1 MRTSPLSFLFSAL
14 PVRLVL
20 GITTR
25 AQRVSERWFFNH
37 SYGHKC
43 AVMIENHAIDPQ
55 STESPS
61 VTDEMIDPV
70 GSSDGVHLFDPTGRP
85 NAKPKTN
92 FGVTYLRRALFAAA
106 LLFWPPTF
114 LAADLPAVF

>member
-1 MRTSPLSFLFSAL
+1 VRTSPLSFFFSAL

-25 AQRVSERWFFNH
+25 AQRVSKRWFFNH

-55 STESPS
+55 STQSPS
-61 VTDEMIDPV
+61 VLDEMIDAV
-70 GSSDGVHLFDPTGRP
+70 GGSDGVHFVRQDQGSDANRKLT
-85 NAKPKTN
+85 
-92 FGVTYLRRALFAAA
+92 
-106 LLFWPPTF
+106 
-114 LAADLPAVF
+114 LASDYIR